1 MRILQHLALVSAALL
16 IATGPALA
24 ISGAGAIALEFNT
37 SVRAEGMGGAGVAVP
52 WGGEVNDWANPALLA
67 FRTGLRYDRMES
79 KLVPDLANNIR
90 IHTQRVTLNAYG
102 LGVMFAH
109 GPMDAAYLDMG
120 GQVATGDQG
129 GFEGTFDSWMR
140 ARAYG
145 FGADLTYLLRSAAGD
160 RLPRVLDGLDVAF
173 GVVWKE
179 FEDDL
184 MPDYILQ
191 DATGGQGF
199 ARAHDLGLL
208 AQYRLLDTR
217 NRDDGLLAG
226 AGGLLL
232 AASAGL
238 STLNTGG
245 DYITH
250 VDADQAD
257 PMPKMHVKGWAA
269 HAELGFPPIL
279 RNVLVDH
286 DHGWVA
292 DALTPLLSAT
302 YSRQTIRPGFTWN
315 DDDDEYVYA
324 LDDDNANKH
333 SYRGWEI
340 AVANVYFL
348 RRGHQKTT
356 GTIDGDTH
364 GWGLQIPFGR
374 WGGLRYDKATVPQ
387 AEGLCDV
394 TRESAGFWID
404 VIALLERD

>member
-1 MRILQHLALVSAALL
+1 MRILQRLALVSAVLL
-16 IATGPALA
+16 ITAGPALA

-79 KLVPDLANNIR
+79 KLVPDLADDIW
-90 IHTQRVTLNAYG
+90 IHTQRVTVNAYG

-109 GPMDAAYLDMG
+109 GPMDAAYLEMG
-120 GQVATGDQG
+120 EQVITGDDG
-129 GFEGTFDSWMR
+129 STEGTFDSWMR

-145 FGADLTYLLRSAAGD
+145 FGADLTHLLRSAAGD

-184 MPDYILQ
+184 APDYVLQ

-269 HAELGFPPIL
+269 HAELGFPPQL
-279 RNVLVDH
+279 RADLADQGR
-286 DHGWVA
+286 GWIA
-292 DALTPLLSAT
+292 DALTPFLSAT
-302 YSRQTIRPGFTWN
+302 YTRQTIRPGFVW
-315 DDDDEYVYA
+315 DAEDSGYDYA
-324 LDDDNANKH
+324 LDEDDANKE
-333 SYRGWEI
+333 SYRGWEL

-348 RRGHQKTT
+348 RRGHMDAS
-356 GTIDGDTH
+356 GTIDGDTR

-387 AEGLCDV
+387 AEGLVDV
-394 TRESAGFWID
+394 TRESAGFWVD